1 MSVNPNTISVYHAF
15 SKHYNGQPSTH
26 NIQWQKHVALPN
38 QYRKLVWSGFFFI
51 DTLSLYLIYDYLCM
65 VLKSITVV
73 LIVW

>member
-38 QYRKLVWSGFFFI
+38 QYRKLV
-51 DTLSLYLIYDYLCM
+51 
-65 VLKSITVV
+65 
-73 LIVW
+73 